1 MKKRL
6 IAIFCVL
13 MLVLSGCGKQENTD
27 GVDDNA
33 GQSGE
38 SGTTSSG
45 AAEINVAD
53 MFTDRDYEV
62 SYDESKSA
70 VIQLN
75 GDSISCDSDAV
86 QISGTTVTITDEGT
100 YILKGT
106 LNDGMV
112 IVNAGEKDKPQI
124 VLDNVSI
131 NSETSAP
138 IYILE
143 ADKVFI
149 TLAEGSMNTLS
160 NGGTFAAIDE
170 NNIDAAIFSKQ
181 DLTLNGNGSLTVSS
195 PAGHGIVSKDDLVFT
210 SGTYIVDSAS
220 HGLDANDSVRITTA
234 ALTISS
240 GKDGIHAENSDDTS
254 LGFVYVASGTFDIV
268 AEGDGISAGT
278 VMQLDDGNFAIVSGG
293 GSENAAK
300 QSSDSWGDFG
310 GGRGGM
316 GGDRGNMGGGRGGSQ
331 MNSGG
336 TTGGSRMNNRQS
348 GNVSTTELNQENASG
363 SYSTT
368 ELSSGTTNRSYAA
381 TTTATTTT
389 DDSST
394 SIKGIKA
401 SGNLT
406 INGGAFNINS
416 ADDAVHSNAS
426 VTITGGTFEIA
437 SGDDGVHADETLTV
451 TSGTINITES
461 YEGLEGLHIKVSGG
475 DIKLVASDDGLN
487 AAGGTDS
494 SGMAGP
500 RGNDQFGRG
509 GSSSGGSI
517 EISGG
522 TLYLQASGDGL
533 DANGTLTISGGT
545 TTVCGPTSGDTAVL
559 DYDSSGTIT
568 GGTFIGTGAT
578 QMAQT
583 FSSSKQGVVAVNAGN
598 QSAGTTIT
606 LKDKNGNTLISYE
619 PELSFALVILS
630 SPEIESGETYT
641 ITVGSSSAEIEAD

>member
-1 MKKRL
+1 MKKKI

-13 MLVLSGCGKQENTD
+13 MLVLSGCGKKDGTD
-27 GVDDNA
+27 TTDDNA

-38 SGTTSSG
+38 SGTSTSG
-45 AAEINVAD
+45 GTGEINVAD

-62 SYDESKSA
+62 TYDESKSA
-70 VIQLN
+70 IIQLN
-75 GDSISCDSDAV
+75 GDSAACDSDAV
-86 QISGTTVTITDEGT
+86 QISGTTVTIKDEGT
-100 YILKGT
+100 YILRGT
-106 LNDGMV
+106 LDDGMV
-112 IVNAGEKDKPQI
+112 IVNADEKDKPQI

-149 TLAEGSMNTLS
+149 TLAEGSTNTLS
-160 NGGTFAAIDE
+160 NSGTFTAIDD

-220 HGLDANDSVRITTA
+220 HGLDANDSVRLTNAT
-234 ALTISS
+234 LTISS

-254 LGFVYVASGTFDIV
+254 LGFVYVANGTFDIA

-278 VMQLDDGNFAIVSGG
+278 VMQLDDGSFAIVSGG
-293 GSENAAK
+293 GSENATK

-316 GGDRGNMGGGRGGSQ
+316 GGDRGNMGSGRGGSQ
-331 MNSGG
+331 MNIGG
-336 TTGGSRMNNRQS
+336 TTGGSRMNNEGTS
-348 GNVSTTELNQENASG
+348 AGSLNIENASG
-363 SYSTT
+363 TYSVT
-368 ELSSGTTNRSYAA
+368 ELSSGITNSSYAA
-381 TTTATTTT
+381 TAAATTTS

-406 INGGAFNINS
+406 INGGAFHINS

-426 VTITGGTFEIA
+426 VTINGGTFEIA

-451 TSGTINITES
+451 ASGTINITES
-461 YEGLEGLHIKVSGG
+461 YEGLEGLQVKMSGG

-494 SGMAGP
+494 SGMGGP
-500 RGNDQFGRG
+500 RGGDQFGG
-509 GSSSGGSI
+509 GSSSSSGSI

-522 TLYLQASGDGL
+522 TLYVQASGDGL
-533 DANGTLTISGGT
+533 DSNGTLTISGGA

-583 FSSSKQGVVAVNAGN
+583 FSSSKQGVIAVNAGN
-598 QSAGTTIT
+598 QSAGTKIT
-606 LKDKNGNTLISYE
+606 VQDAKGNMLVSYE
-619 PELSFALVILS
+619 PELSFSLVIIS